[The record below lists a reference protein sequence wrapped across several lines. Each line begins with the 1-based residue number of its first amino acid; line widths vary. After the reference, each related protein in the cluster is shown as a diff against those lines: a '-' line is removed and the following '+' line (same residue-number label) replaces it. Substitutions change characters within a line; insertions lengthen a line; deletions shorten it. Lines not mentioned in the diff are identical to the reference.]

1 MSTPVA
7 IIALTYDTTD
17 LIQASDLGIFLTI
30 TYGLNESYEVRG
42 KDVLVPGAD
51 GMVPRPR
58 RPHSHKILLAGHVR
72 GDGVDRAAQMA
83 DYRTNMR
90 SLRTLFDP
98 ARDPADLVA
107 VLEDGSTWTISGRPV
122 SPGVLAAERV
132 PSEWAD
138 VSVEL
143 LSVAPDWTIEEAGS

>member
-1 MSTPVA
+1 MSSPVA
-7 IIALTYDTTD
+7 IIGLAYDATD
-17 LIQASDLGIFLTI
+17 LQESSLDIFLTI

-72 GDGVDRAAQMA
+72 GSGADQAAQRA

-90 SLRTLFDP
+90 TLRTVFDP
-98 ARDPADLVA
+98 ARSPADLVA
-107 VLEDGSTWTISGRPV
+107 ELEDGSTWTITARPV
-122 SPGVLAAERV
+122 SPGILAAERI

-138 VSVEL
+138 VSIEL
-143 LSVAPDWTIEEAGS
+143 LSVAPDWTVEEAGS